1 MYAIVDV
8 KDKQFKV
15 RENETVYVPHHAE
28 LESGDS
34 ITLDRV
40 LLVSNGDGDVSLG
53 TPTVEGA
60 TVEASV
66 VDQVKGDKVI
76 VFKKKRRKR
85 YRVKRGHRQK
95 YTKIRIDALHAGNG
109 AVPPAEDTA
118 PVEEEAPSDDA
129 APADTA
135 PADTAPAEAA
145 STEETVS
152 EETASEETASEETA
166 SEETASVEDD
176 APVDTADAETA
187 EADAESPADDTPE
200 ADVEAEADSD
210 AKPEA

>member
-15 RENETVYVPHHAE
+15 RENETVYVPYHAE

-129 APADTA
+129 APDDTA
-135 PADTAPAEAA
+135 PDDTTPAEAA
-145 STEETVS
+145 PTEETV
-152 EETASEETASEETA
+152 SEETA

-200 ADVEAEADSD
+200 ADVEADVEAEADSD